1 MGLPVPP
8 HTNLTGSVPMEPGTA
23 ANQSDLWGARP
34 RDWAEV
40 QEIQVRPLYD
50 AVFDA
55 VEVDQSTRM
64 LDVGCGAGL
73 AAKLASERGARVA
86 GFDATE
92 PLLDVA
98 RERVPDADFRS
109 GDMEE
114 LPFDDHVFSLVTGFN
129 SFQFAGDP
137 ARALREAG
145 RVAEPESPIAV
156 GVWGRE
162 DQCEVAVVLKAS
174 AELGP
179 PPPPGR
185 TPGPFA
191 LSEPGALEGFV
202 EQAGLTAS
210 APVDVET
217 VWRYA
222 DLDTALRGLTSAG
235 PATAAMRESGEERL
249 REALPATLEPFGD
262 GSGGYRLTNVF
273 RYLIARTG

>member
-1 MGLPVPP
+1 MESG
-8 HTNLTGSVPMEPGTA
+8 TGA
-23 ANQSDLWGARP
+23 RQSDLWGARP
-34 RDWAEV
+34 REWAEV

-55 VEVDQSTRM
+55 VEVDQYTRM

-73 AAKLASERGARVA
+73 AAQLASERGARVA

-137 ARALREAG
+137 ARALREAA

-174 AELGP
+174 AQLGP

-217 VWRYA
+217 VWRYP
-222 DLDTALRGLTSAG
+222 DLDTALRGFTSAG
-235 PATAAMRESGEERL
+235 PATAAIRESGEERL
-249 REALPATLEPFGD
+249 REALAAGLEPFRD

-273 RYLIARTG
+273 RYLIARSA